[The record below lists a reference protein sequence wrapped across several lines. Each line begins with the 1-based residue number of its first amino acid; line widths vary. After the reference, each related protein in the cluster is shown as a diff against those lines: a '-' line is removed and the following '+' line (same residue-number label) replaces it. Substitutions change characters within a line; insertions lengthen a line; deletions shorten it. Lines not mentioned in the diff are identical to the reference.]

1 MNEEVVTEN
10 LELYI
15 TQRSKVG
22 QSSCGDS
29 YITLLDDDYAV
40 IALADGLG
48 SGELAKESSIE
59 VVNTIRQFHNEDV
72 RSLFIRCNQAL
83 KTKRGVAL
91 AIAKVY
97 YTRNEIVYS
106 CIGNIR
112 FTIISPTGKSTFPLP
127 KVGYLSGKPVTPNI
141 HRFSYDP
148 CSVFVMNSDGVKAT
162 STRELTVLQNS
173 LPDMLTYLERNITTK
188 DDATLLV
195 GKIKQ

>member
-10 LELYI
+10 LEIYI
-15 TQRSKVG
+15 TQRSKEG

-29 YITLLDDDYAV
+29 YITMSDKDYAI

-59 VVNTIRQFHNEDV
+59 VVNTIKQYHGEDV
-72 RSLFIRCNQAL
+72 HSLFNRCNQSL
-83 KTKRGVAL
+83 RTKRGVAL

-97 YTRNEIVYS
+97 FTSNEIVYS

-112 FTIISPTGKSTFPLP
+112 FTIISPSGKSTFPLP
-127 KVGYLSGKPVTPNI
+127 KYGYLSGRPVSPTI
-141 HRFSYDP
+141 HRIPYDP
-148 CSVFVMNSDGVKAT
+148 YSVFVMNSDGVKTT
-162 STRELTVLQNS
+162 STRELTILQHS
-173 LPDMLTYLERNITTK
+173 LQDMLTFLERNITER